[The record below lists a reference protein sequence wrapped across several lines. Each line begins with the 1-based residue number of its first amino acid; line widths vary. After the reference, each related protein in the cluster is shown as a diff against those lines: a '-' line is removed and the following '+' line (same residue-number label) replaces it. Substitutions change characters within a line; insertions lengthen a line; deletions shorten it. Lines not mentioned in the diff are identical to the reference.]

1 MAREAA
7 VESRYNSL
15 QQPMVGRK
23 NKLSEAYRLFQFF
36 RDIEDEEDWIHEKEP
51 LVSSTN
57 RGRDLIGVQNL
68 IQKHQALM
76 HEITSHEDRIQQ
88 VYKQGM
94 YSYTYR
100 PLCNETFD
108 KDATAL
114 VLVQ

>member
-1 MAREAA
+1 MIVSLCEGHFDAPNIMAREAA
-7 VESRYNSL
+7 VESRYNAL
-15 QQPMVGRK
+15 QQPMVARK

-88 VYKQGM
+88 VYKQG
-94 YSYTYR
+94 
-100 PLCNETFD
+100 
-108 KDATAL
+108 
-114 VLVQ
+114 VLSQTWFASI